1 MVFCWVVLGTLEAN
15 YSLKIDQLKV
25 HKSQKISDKAHS
37 VPRTKVTLNWAIG
50 KHHTHVRCVLRKA
63 HLRHNI

>member
-37 VPRTKVTLNWAIG
+37 VPRTKVTLNWASS
-50 KHHTHVRCVLRKA
+50 KYH
-63 HLRHNI
+63 